1 MGVSLAETMIERPSN
16 KFLIVCTLR
25 FRMLNPIAEVLLS
38 TGNLGSDM
46 NIVVNLFM
54 MEEMTTL
61 RFTSLMVSLKQG
73 LTMRLC

>member
-25 FRMLNPIAEVLLS
+25 FRMLNPIAEVLLWI
-38 TGNLGSDM
+38 GNLGSDM

-54 MEEMTTL
+54 MEEMTML

>member
-1 MGVSLAETMIERPSN
+1 MGVSLAETMIERPNS

-25 FRMLNPIAEVLLS
+25 FRMLNPMAEVLSL

-54 MEEMTTL
+54 TEEMTPL
-61 RFTSLMVSLKQG
+61 RCTSRMVSLKQG

>member
-1 MGVSLAETMIERPSN
+1 MGVSLAETIIERPGN

-25 FRMLNPIAEVLLS
+25 FRMLNPIAEVLLW

-54 MEEMTTL
+54 MEEMTPL
-61 RFTSLMVSLKQG
+61 RYTSLIVSLKQG

>member
-25 FRMLNPIAEVLLS
+25 IRMLNPIAEVLLS

-54 MEEMTTL
+54 MEEMTPL
-61 RFTSLMVSLKQG
+61 RCTSLMVSLKQG

>member
-54 MEEMTTL
+54 MEEMTPL
-61 RFTSLMVSLKQG
+61 RYTSLIVSLKQG